1 MSGPVVPKPL
11 DSRVDIVHALAMPSR
26 ISQQMAFITELDKL
40 KGVLR
45 RTSPIG
51 QERRENSAEHS
62 WQVVLCAIILAEHA
76 TAKIDILKVIK
87 MLAIHD
93 TVEIDVGDTFHY
105 DKAAQADLHEREGAA
120 ADRLFALLPEDQ
132 GQELRALWEEFEAK
146 ESLEARFAAGLDRM
160 MPFVLNFHNQGGTW
174 LEYNLTKERVLSVNW
189 EIEAGL
195 PELGRW
201 IKELVDEAETKGF
214 FAPAVEE

>member
-1 MSGPVVPKPL
+1 M
-11 DSRVDIVHALAMPSR
+11 ASR

-51 QERRENSAEHS
+51 SERRENSAEHS
-62 WQVVLCAIILAEHA
+62 WQVVLCALILAEHSA
-76 TAKIDILKVIK
+76 ESIDLMKVVK

-105 DKAAQADLHEREGAA
+105 DKAAQTDLHEREGRA
-120 ADRLFALLPEDQ
+120 ADRLFALLPEGQ
-132 GQELRALWEEFEAK
+132 GSELKALWEEFEAK
-146 ESLEARFAAGLDRM
+146 ETPEARFAAGLDRM
-160 MPFVLNFHNQGGTW
+160 MPFVLNFHNAGGTW
-174 LEYNLTKERVLSVNW
+174 LEYKLTKEKVLSVNW

-201 IKELVDEAETKGF
+201 IRDLVEEADQKGF
-214 FAPAVEE
+214 FADSLKQE

>member
-1 MSGPVVPKPL
+1 
-11 DSRVDIVHALAMPSR
+11 
-26 ISQQMAFITELDKL
+26 MAFVTELDKL

-51 QERRENSAEHS
+51 LDRRENSAEHS
-62 WQVVLCAIILAEHA
+62 WQVVLCALILAEHA
-76 TAKIDILKVIK
+76 AEPIDILKVIK
-87 MLAIHD
+87 MLALHD

-105 DKAAQADLHEREGAA
+105 DKAAQTDLHEREAKA
-120 ADRLFALLPEDQ
+120 ADRLFALLP
-132 GQELRALWEEFEAK
+132 QEQAVELKALWEEFESK
-146 ESLEARFAAGLDRM
+146 ETPESRFAAGLDRM

-174 LEYNLTKERVLSVNW
+174 LEYGLTKEQVLSVNW

-201 IKELVDEAETKGF
+201 IKELVEEADKNGF
-214 FAPAVEE
+214 FADSSTRHHSVSDPV

>member
-1 MSGPVVPKPL
+1 
-11 DSRVDIVHALAMPSR
+11 
-26 ISQQMAFITELDKL
+26 MAFLTELDKL

-51 QERRENSAEHS
+51 LERRENSAEHS
-62 WQVVLCAIILAEHA
+62 WQVVLCALILAEHA
-76 TAKIDILKVIK
+76 AEPLDLLKVVK
-87 MLAIHD
+87 MLALHD

-105 DKAAQADLHEREGAA
+105 DKAAQADLHEREAKA
-120 ADRLFALLPEDQ
+120 ADRLFALLPKEQ
-132 GQELRALWEEFEAK
+132 GRELKALWEEFEAK
-146 ESLEARFAAGLDRM
+146 QTPESRFAAGLDRM

-174 LEYNLTKERVLSVNW
+174 LEYGLTKEQVLSVNW

-201 IKELVDEAETKGF
+201 IKKLVEEADKKGF
-214 FAPAVEE
+214 FADSSNRSGSVSDPV

>member
-1 MSGPVVPKPL
+1 VAGAAPL
-11 DSRVDIVHALAMPSR
+11 NLGLSRKEPGCGEAQWLAANFVHALAMPSR

-51 QERRENSAEHS
+51 LERRENSAEHS

-76 TAKIDILKVIK
+76 TTKVDILKVIK

-105 DKAAQADLHEREGAA
+105 DKAAQADLH
-120 ADRLFALLPEDQ
+120 
-132 GQELRALWEEFEAK
+132 
-146 ESLEARFAAGLDRM
+146 
-160 MPFVLNFHNQGGTW
+160 
-174 LEYNLTKERVLSVNW
+174 
-189 EIEAGL
+189 
-195 PELGRW
+195 
-201 IKELVDEAETKGF
+201 
-214 FAPAVEE
+214 